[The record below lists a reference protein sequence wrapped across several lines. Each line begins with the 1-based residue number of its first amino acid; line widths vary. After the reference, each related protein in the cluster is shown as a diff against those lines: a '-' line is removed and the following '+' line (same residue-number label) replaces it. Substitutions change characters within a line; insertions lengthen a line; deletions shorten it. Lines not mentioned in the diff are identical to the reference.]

1 MSNKAKGSR
10 VERELIQLFTE
21 NSWRA
26 VRVAGSGVGED
37 SPCDL
42 LAAKLGKKA
51 YVIEVKS
58 SKKSTVYIT
67 KQQIEDFM
75 LFASIIGLTP
85 VIALRFNREGWLFL
99 DPKYLKDT
107 GKFWA
112 ASIQNAKEKGKRF
125 AAFFEGKGIKSEV
138 KNESS
143 INEEILNEL
152 DKEDKDR
159 SSEFNH
165 Q

>member
-42 LAAKLGKKA
+42 LAAKMGKKA
-51 YVIEVKS
+51 HVIEVKS
-58 SKKSTVYIT
+58 SKKPIIYIT
-67 KQQIEDFM
+67 KQQIEDFI
-75 LFASIIGLTP
+75 LFSNLIGLKP

-107 GKFWA
+107 GKYWA
-112 ASIQNAKEKGKRF
+112 ASLETAREKGKRF
-125 AAFFEGKGIKSEV
+125 SHFFENEMLKKSPTSNDY
-138 KNESS
+138 K
-143 INEEILNEL
+143 ITEEILNEL
-152 DKEDKDR
+152 DKEDMNKL
-159 SSEFNH
+159 SSN
-165 Q
+165 